1 MGKAEVLA
9 RALKNMTE
17 KNTRSKIRTSLIR
30 RQQIIFVAMII
41 VGVFLIAT
49 SQTVDQRLLN
59 QGIAFIIVGFVG
71 MLMSWTTFDVGGSLK
86 EAVREVGRQDQEFLE
101 KNQEFL
107 EKNQKILEKN
117 QKILEKNQEILERI
131 AESQNTIIKILQ
143 NKD

>member
-9 RALKNMTE
+9 RALKNMTD

-71 MLMSWTTFDVGGSLK
+71 MWVVMSISWTMFDVGGSLK
-86 EAVREVGRQDQEFLE
+86 EGMHEIVMQTKEELLSSVKQS
-101 KNQEFL
+101 
-107 EKNQKILEKN
+107 
-117 QKILEKNQEILERI
+117 QEIQERI
-131 AESQNTIIKILQ
+131 A
-143 NKD
+143 KDISKQGLSFSKT

>member
-101 KNQEFL
+101 KNQ
-107 EKNQKILEKN
+107 K
-117 QKILEKNQEILERI
+117 ILERI

>member
-9 RALKNMTE
+9 RALKNMTD

-71 MLMSWTTFDVGGSLK
+71 MWVVMSISWTMFDVGGSLK
-86 EAVREVGRQDQEFLE
+86 EGMHEIVMQTKEELLSSVKQS
-101 KNQEFL
+101 
-107 EKNQKILEKN
+107 
-117 QKILEKNQEILERI
+117 QEIQERI
-131 AESQNTIIKILQ
+131 A
-143 NKD
+143 KDTLKQGLSFSKT

>member
-1 MGKAEVLA
+1 
-9 RALKNMTE
+9 
-17 KNTRSKIRTSLIR
+17 
-30 RQQIIFVAMII
+30 MII

-101 KNQEFL
+101 KNQ
-107 EKNQKILEKN
+107 
-117 QKILEKNQEILERI
+117 KILEKNQEILERI

>member
-1 MGKAEVLA
+1 MMADRQAGVGKAEVLA

-101 KNQEFL
+101 KNQ
-107 EKNQKILEKN
+107 
-117 QKILEKNQEILERI
+117 KILEKNQEILERI

>member
-1 MGKAEVLA
+1 MADRQAGVGKAEVLA

-101 KNQEFL
+101 KNQE
-107 EKNQKILEKN
+107 
-117 QKILEKNQEILERI
+117 ILEKNQEILERI

>member
-1 MGKAEVLA
+1 MMADRQAGVGKAEVLA

-71 MLMSWTTFDVGGSLK
+71 MLMSDILSKPGNMHSENCALT
-86 EAVREVGRQDQEFLE
+86 GRPVW
-101 KNQEFL
+101 
-107 EKNQKILEKN
+107 
-117 QKILEKNQEILERI
+117 ER
-131 AESQNTIIKILQ
+131 QRCLRGH
-143 NKD
+143 